1 MLNKMNL
8 KRLTPRHLII
18 KIPKIKDK
26 ERTLKAA
33 RKKQLVTY
41 KGAPIRM
48 SADFST
54 ETWRPEGVARNI
66 HSDEKQIPT
75 TQQSYHLES
84 KER

>member
-41 KGAPIRM
+41 KGAPIRLP
-48 SADFST
+48 ADFST
-54 ETWRPEGVARNI
+54 ESLQARKDWR
-66 HSDEKQIPT
+66 
-75 TQQSYHLES
+75 
-84 KER
+84 